1 LREDLP
7 AGARRLA
14 EALRGYADAERAF
27 GASESAEVED
37 GDSRT
42 VASQTSLPR
51 LLKPSGG
58 VDLPECWSAL
68 ETVRAEIVGE
78 PDPALRAVKHSR
90 LDSAAL
96 ELADAALD
104 RRFALHRQIVQ
115 DISHDVRS
123 PLSSILLL
131 ADSLLNGPGPLS
143 PLQRRQ
149 ASILYDA
156 SVSLVRLVNDII
168 DVSRMDHEG
177 EIPVERVP
185 FSVPELL
192 EEVGRLAMPFA
203 EHRAVELVMEAEGPR
218 RRLGDR
224 RLLCRV
230 LVNLV
235 SNGIEASGESGRVE
249 VRLADAK
256 LGDLHAEIVDSGL
269 DADIERLR
277 DFLDASREPYP
288 RRQEGWTR
296 GLGLAISGRLVR
308 AADGAVRVDR
318 LEDGRTRF
326 QVDIPF
332 REA

>member
-7 AGARRLA
+7 AGARRLT
-14 EALRGYADAERAF
+14 EALRKCADAEGAF
-27 GASESAEVED
+27 GASESADAED
-37 GDSRT
+37 GDST
-42 VASQTSLPR
+42 TAASETSLPR

-58 VDLPECWSAL
+58 VDLPECWSAV
-68 ETVRAEIVGE
+68 ERVRAEIVGE
-78 PDPALRAVKHSR
+78 PDPAVRALKHSR

-96 ELADAALD
+96 ELAEVALAQ
-104 RRFALHRQIVQ
+104 RFALHRQVVQ

-123 PLSSILLL
+123 PLNSILLL

-149 ASILYDA
+149 AGILYDA
-156 SVSLVRLVNDII
+156 SVSLVRLVNDIM
-168 DVSRMDHEG
+168 DASRMDHEG

-192 EEVGRLAMPFA
+192 EEVRRLALPLA
-203 EHRAVELVMEAEGPR
+203 EHRAVELIMEVEGPR

-224 RLLCRV
+224 KLLCRV

-249 VRLADAK
+249 VCLTDSKR
-256 LGDLHAEIVDSGL
+256 GDLRTEIVDSGL
-269 DADIERLR
+269 DADIARLGEL
-277 DFLDASREPYP
+277 LDASTEPYP

-318 LEDGRTRF
+318 LEDGRTKF

>member
-1 LREDLP
+1 MGEDLP

-14 EALRGYADAERAF
+14 EALRRLVEVERAI
-27 GASESAEVED
+27 GASEFEAPEG
-37 GDSRT
+37 GDST
-42 VASQTSLPR
+42 TASSGTSLPR
-51 LLKPSGG
+51 LLTPSGG
-58 VDLPECWSAL
+58 VDLPECWSAV
-68 ETVRAEIVGE
+68 ERVRAEIDGE

-96 ELADAALD
+96 ELAELALAQ
-104 RRFALHRQIVQ
+104 RFALHRQVVQ
-115 DISHDVRS
+115 DIAHDVRS
-123 PLSSILLL
+123 PLNSILLL
-131 ADSLLNGPGPLS
+131 SDSLLNGPGPLS

-149 ASILYDA
+149 AGILYDA

-168 DVSRMDHEG
+168 DASRMDHEG
-177 EIPVERVP
+177 GIPVESVP

-192 EEVGRLAMPFA
+192 EEVRRLALPLS

-224 RLLCRV
+224 KLLCRV

-235 SNGIEASGESGRVE
+235 SNGIEVSGESGRVE
-249 VRLADAK
+249 LRLADSK
-256 LGDLHAEIVDSGL
+256 RGDLRAEIVDSGL
-269 DADIERLR
+269 DADIARLGEL
-277 DFLDASREPYP
+277 LDASAEPYP

-308 AADGAVRVDR
+308 AADGTVRVDR
-318 LEDGRTRF
+318 LEDGRTRIR
-326 QVDIPF
+326 VDIPF

>member
-7 AGARRLA
+7 AGVRRLA
-14 EALRGYADAERAF
+14 EALRRYADADRAF
-27 GASESAEVED
+27 GVSESAEVED
-37 GDSRT
+37 GDST
-42 VASQTSLPR
+42 TAASEMSLP
-51 LLKPSGG
+51 LLLEQSGG
-58 VDLPECWSAL
+58 VDLTECWAAV
-68 ETVRAEIVGE
+68 EGVRAEVE
-78 PDPALRAVKHSR
+78 DELDPAERAVKHSR
-90 LDSAAL
+90 LDNAAL
-96 ELADAALD
+96 ELAEVALA

-123 PLSSILLL
+123 PLNSILLL
-131 ADSLLNGPGPLS
+131 ADSLLNGPGPLN
-143 PLQRRQ
+143 PLQHRQ

-156 SVSLVRLVNDII
+156 SVALVRLVNDII
-168 DVSRMDHEG
+168 DASRMDPEG
-177 EIPVERVP
+177 EIPVERAP

-192 EEVGRLAMPFA
+192 EEVRRLALPLA
-203 EHRAVELVMEAEGPR
+203 EHRAVELVMEAEGAR

-224 RLLCRV
+224 KLLCRV

-235 SNGIEASGESGRVE
+235 TNGVEASGESGRVE
-249 VRLADAK
+249 VRLADST

-269 DADIERLR
+269 DADIARLR

>member
-1 LREDLP
+1 MD
-7 AGARRLA
+7 A
-14 EALRGYADAERAF
+14 EAAF
-27 GASESAEVED
+27 GASGSAAVED
-37 GDSRT
+37 GDST
-42 VASQTSLPR
+42 PTASGTSLQPV
-51 LLKPSGG
+51 LKASGG
-58 VDLPECWSAL
+58 VDLPECWSAV
-68 ETVRAEIVGE
+68 ERVRAEIDGE

-96 ELADAALD
+96 QLAEVALAQ
-104 RRFALHRQIVQ
+104 RFALHRQVVQ

-123 PLSSILLL
+123 PLNSILLL
-131 ADSLLNGPGPLS
+131 ADSLLKGPGPLS

-149 ASILYDA
+149 AGILYDA

-168 DVSRMDHEG
+168 DASRMDQRG

-192 EEVGRLAMPFA
+192 EDVRRLALPLA
-203 EHRAVELVMEAEGPR
+203 EHRAVELIMEAEGPP

-224 RLLCRV
+224 KLLCRV

-249 VRLADAK
+249 VRLMASKD
-256 LGDLHAEIVDSGL
+256 GDLRAEITDSGP
-269 DADIERLR
+269 DADVARLGE
-277 DFLDASREPYP
+277 FLDASAEPYP
-288 RRQEGWTR
+288 RRQDGWTR

-326 QVDIPF
+326 RVDIPF
-332 REA
+332 RKA